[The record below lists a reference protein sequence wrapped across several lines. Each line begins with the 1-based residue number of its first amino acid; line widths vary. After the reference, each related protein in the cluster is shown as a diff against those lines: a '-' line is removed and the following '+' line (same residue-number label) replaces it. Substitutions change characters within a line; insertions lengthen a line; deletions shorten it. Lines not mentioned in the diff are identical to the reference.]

1 MKRLLPVI
9 VLYLLSPLVAE
20 YLSGSMAMAQFG
32 ALLLMV
38 PFYGSGAVLVREVA
52 RRSGRGWL
60 ALPFLALA
68 YGIIEEGI
76 VDQSLFNPH
85 FLGAHLLAF
94 GYLPSLGIGAPWT
107 VFVLGIHILWSM
119 AVPIALT
126 ELVFASRRAEPWL
139 GPIGLSIVALIY
151 VAISVVVTLY
161 MAKHGNFWAAPV
173 QLGAAALAAI
183 VAVGLAFVLPRRWVK
198 PAWRTLPAWLA
209 AIIAFVT
216 GSAFIMVYGAGA
228 NVWHWPWQ
236 VVTVG
241 TLALL
246 FIMFGVGLAALRS
259 AGWTDRHRFAATAGG
274 LLVYCWSG
282 FGTDAA
288 LHGIADRPAHA
299 VLVIVMLLLLLL
311 TGWCTLRRVKSP
323 FRQTRIAS

>member
-20 YLSGSMAMAQFG
+20 FLSGSMSMANLS
-32 ALLLMV
+32 ALLHMV

-60 ALPFLALA
+60 ALPFLGLA
-68 YGIIEEGI
+68 FGIMEEGI

-85 FLGAHLLAF
+85 FLGAHLLSF
-94 GYLPSLGIGAPWT
+94 GYLPALGIGAPWT

-126 ELVFASRRAEPWL
+126 ELLFASHRTEPWL
-139 GPIGLSIVALIY
+139 GPIGLGIVALIY
-151 VAISVVVTLY
+151 VAIAALATVF
-161 MAKHGNFWAAPV
+161 MAKYMHFWAAPV
-173 QLGAAALAAI
+173 QLEASAAAALA
-183 VAVGLAFVLPRRWVK
+183 AVGLAFVVPRSWMK
-198 PAWRTLPAWLA
+198 PGVGTLPAWLA
-209 AIIAFVT
+209 ALIAFVT

-236 VVTVG
+236 VVTGG

-246 FIMFGVGLAALRS
+246 VIMQVFGLVALRS
-259 AGWTDRHRFAATAGG
+259 QGWTDGHRYAATAGG

-299 VLVIVMLLLLLL
+299 LLVGVMMMLLLL
-311 TGWCTLRRVKSP
+311 TGWLTARRAG
-323 FRQTRIAS
+323 RA